1 MRQFKLIIFIF
12 LITHAFCYGQSIVFN
27 EVYDYGNNFAEGA
40 DYISKIPNTNETLVL
55 SQNFPYLPSQGTAS
69 LRIFTID
76 QYGNVLRDTLYAF
89 SNNGHVGTGV
99 YFDSSFIY
107 ILGVVGDPAEMS
119 GWDTYLLKLNYNL
132 DSIYS
137 RIIDIGYNDAG
148 NSLQRIGEN
157 KFIYEG
163 YYYKDSSIYENSQV
177 VMVTIDTLGNVLDQW
192 EFGGPSYDFAYDFKI
207 TPDKGY
213 IIAGQTQDSL
223 LDDSDLFLL
232 KLDSAGNQEW
242 YQEYG
247 TPYEDRVR
255 TWNYLEIGQNG
266 NFYIAS
272 EKRYING
279 LSRAV
284 SVLYNIDTLGNIVW
298 KKNFENGSASTY
310 SASIR
315 IQDNGSIIVSN
326 AIVYFDTLYPPFTE
340 PRGMLIKLSPNGEDE
355 LWRRFFSKW
364 WLDDDDPNGN
374 GFKSHDYVQD
384 MLITNDGGILISGYQ
399 IHPFITRND
408 AWLIKFDSC
417 GFTVGAQPQ
426 ALLTIDSVIGA
437 QVYISNLSEEYC
449 IGNLNISLYNPTTGD
464 TTLLDS
470 LHVYA
475 YSQFTNGSDP
485 TQIVYTLPDTGTY
498 VFSLTTYAGD
508 GINTFTTSIQV
519 SDISTGLLSNQ
530 IVENYKFNI
539 YPNPTNDYIIVSS
552 GEVRPPGDEAS
563 LAIYTTTGQ
572 LIKTYSLNPNLIQEK
587 ILLGDLANGVYLLSI
602 SVDGR
607 SVGFERL
614 SIIK

>member
-1 MRQFKLIIFIF
+1 MKKFYGIIVFSILIHFVS
-12 LITHAFCYGQSIVFN
+12 AQNVFN
-27 EVYDYGNNFAEGA
+27 EVYDYGYNFAEGA

-89 SNNGHVGTGV
+89 SANTHVGTGI

-107 ILGVVGDPAEMS
+107 ILGVVRDPAEMS

-137 RIIDIGYNDAG
+137 RIIDIGYSDAS

-223 LDDSDLFLL
+223 WDDSDLFLL

-242 YQEYG
+242 YKRFG
-247 TPYEDRVR
+247 TNNNERVR

-266 NFYIAS
+266 NYYFLA
-272 EKRYING
+272 EERYSNISIRRN
-279 LSRAV
+279 
-284 SVLYNIDTLGNIVW
+284 SVFRIFNPQGELVLENKIT
-298 KKNFENGSASTY
+298 NGSGSTRGASLRILDDN
-310 SASIR
+310 SIV
-315 IQDNGSIIVSN
+315 ISN
-326 AIVYFDTLYPPFTE
+326 AIQYYDTLYPPFTE
-340 PRGMLIKLSPNGEDE
+340 PRGMLIKLSPDGEEE
-355 LWRRFFSKW
+355 LWRRYFSKW

-374 GFKSHDYVQD
+374 GFKSQDYVQD
-384 MLITNDGGILISGYQ
+384 MLITNDGGILVGGYQ
-399 IHPFITRND
+399 IHPFVTRND

-417 GFTVGAQPQ
+417 GYTAGDRPDAEFI
-426 ALLTIDSVIGA
+426 IDSIVGA
-437 QVYISNLSEEYC
+437 QVYITNLSEDYC
-449 IGNLNISLYNPTTGD
+449 IGKLNIALYNPNTGD
-464 TTLLDS
+464 TTQLDS

-475 YSQFTNGSDP
+475 YSEFTNGTDP
-485 TQIVYTLPDTGTY
+485 SQLIYTLPDTGTY
-498 VFSLTTYAGD
+498 VFSLTNYAGD
-508 GINTFTTSIQV
+508 GMDLFSTSIQV
-519 SDISTGLLSNQ
+519 SDISTAILSQ
-530 IVENYKFNI
+530 ETQFNIDISI
-539 YPNPTNDYIIVSS
+539 YPNPTNDYIIVNCFPSPS
-552 GEVRPPGDEAS
+552 AIKGETHMSV
-563 LAIYTTTGQ
+563 YTTTGQ
-572 LIKTYSLNPNLIQEK
+572 LVKSYTLDANRYQQRIFLEDIT
-587 ILLGDLANGVYLLSI
+587 NGVYLLNFTLDGTSI
-602 SVDGR
+602 GN
-607 SVGFERL
+607 ERL
-614 SIIK
+614 SVVR